1 MFNVPYYYPQ
11 FDAGLQVV
19 NLGTG
24 GPQSHMGLLAMQ
36 PRSYPTIYNVGL
48 MGFQGENPRQVIGP
62 SVPTY
67 TNQFSN
73 PYTKNNLE
81 ISGLFKNP
89 RGGQ

>member
-1 MFNVPYYYPQ
+1 MRIPYYYPN
-11 FDAGLQVV
+11 FNAGLQVV

-36 PRSYPTIYNVGL
+36 PRSYPTIYNVGC
-48 MGFQGENPRQVIGP
+48 MGFQGAMPRQVIGP
-62 SVPTY
+62 TNATV

-73 PYTKNNLE
+73 PLTVNNLE

-89 RGGQ
+89 RAG

>member
-1 MFNVPYYYPQ
+1 MRIPYYYPG
-11 FDAGLQVV
+11 FTPGLQVT

-36 PRSYPTIYNVGL
+36 PRTYPTQYMVGC
-48 MGFQGENPRQVIGP
+48 MGFQGAMPRQVIGP
-62 SVPTY
+62 TAATV

-73 PYTKNNLE
+73 PLTIANLE

-89 RGGQ
+89 RGG